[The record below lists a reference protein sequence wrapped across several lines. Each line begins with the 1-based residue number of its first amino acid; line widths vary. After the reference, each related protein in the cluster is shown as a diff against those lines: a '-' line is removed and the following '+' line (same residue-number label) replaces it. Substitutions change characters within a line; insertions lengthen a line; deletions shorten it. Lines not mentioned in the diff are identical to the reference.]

1 MLAITKSIA
10 LQGLE
15 GYLVSIEVDI
25 SPGMPYFEIVGLPD
39 MSVKESRERVKTA
52 IKNSEINFASK
63 RIIVNLAPANTRK
76 GGSNFDLPIA
86 VGILIAMEVIK
97 NKEINEYLKN
107 TIFIGELSL
116 NGKIERVNGI
126 LPICIEAKK
135 LGIKRIVLPVAN
147 AEEARVIQGIEIIP
161 IKDIKQL
168 KEYLNKKTIIS
179 RTMYKNI
186 EFKTEENYKFDF
198 KNIKGQKAAKR
209 ALEVVA
215 AGGHNCLLIRKSGC
229 WKNNVSKKFAQYI
242 ARYEQ

>member
-86 VGILIAMEVIK
+86 VG
-97 NKEINEYLKN
+97 N
-107 TIFIGELSL
+107 TISLQTLSQLSPDGQSSSKSLILANCASKIFTGNGDNEELKWWSEEFGNKREWKYTNSMDMNKL
-116 NGKIERVNGI
+116 EYDAKWGI
-126 LPICIEAKK
+126 HIW
-135 LGIKRIVLPVAN
+135 
-147 AEEARVIQGIEIIP
+147 
-161 IKDIKQL
+161 
-168 KEYLNKKTIIS
+168 
-179 RTMYKNI
+179 
-186 EFKTEENYKFDF
+186 
-198 KNIKGQKAAKR
+198 
-209 ALEVVA
+209 
-215 AGGHNCLLIRKSGC
+215 LI
-229 WKNNVSKKFAQYI
+229 
-242 ARYEQ
+242 

>member
-242 ARYEQ
+242 ARYE

>member
-86 VGILIAMEVIK
+86 VGILIAMEVVK
-97 NKEINEYLKN
+97 NEEINEYLKN

-168 KEYLNKKTIIS
+168 KEYLNKKTTIS
-179 RTMYKNI
+179 KTMYKNI

-215 AGGHNCLLIRKSGC
+215 AGGHNCLLIRKSWC
-229 WKNNVSKKFAQYI
+229 WKNNVSKKFA
-242 ARYEQ
+242 